1 VSAQSFSGQVY
12 LLAEKFLEDKCQVLT
27 EEKDCSTDL
36 IFLNDKTFA
45 MVNRCKFNQAY
56 YTGKY
61 VKKKDKLFLTFKQ
74 VVAREVYDPAK
85 DKKTY
90 EKKKEVI
97 QPVELNIT
105 LCEAGKITLEHPSIK
120 EYKNG
125 SRLLGRIAREKLTK
139 LKIAKAWK
147 MIST

>member
-1 VSAQSFSGQVY
+1 MDKMRPGTHGLTSSPSCWIPIFICAILSFTNEVSAQSFSGQVY

-61 VKKKDKLFLTFKQ
+61 IKKKDKLYLTFKQ
-74 VVAREVYDPAK
+74 VVAREIYDPAK
-85 DKKTY
+85 DKKHTKR
-90 EKKKEVI
+90 KKKSFS
-97 QPVELNIT
+97 Q
-105 LCEAGKITLEHPSIK
+105 
-120 EYKNG
+120 
-125 SRLLGRIAREKLTK
+125 
-139 LKIAKAWK
+139 
-147 MIST
+147 